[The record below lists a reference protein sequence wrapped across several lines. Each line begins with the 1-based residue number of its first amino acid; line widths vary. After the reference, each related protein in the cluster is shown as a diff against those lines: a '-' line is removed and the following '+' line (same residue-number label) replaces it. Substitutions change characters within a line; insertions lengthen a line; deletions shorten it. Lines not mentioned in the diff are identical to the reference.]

1 MTNYENHQR
10 ALAKAAELTTEI
22 EVLGE
27 NLKSAMHADEV
38 ADAAGMGVAS

>member
-10 ALAKAAELTTEI
+10 ALTKAAELTATTET
-22 EVLGE
+22 LGE

-38 ADAAGMGVAS
+38 ADAVGMGVAL